1 MQIDGKKVK
10 AQVWDTAG
18 QERYRAITTA
28 YYRGALGA
36 LMVYDVTKTNS
47 FENVSRW
54 MKELRNVADPDI
66 TIMLVGNK
74 TDLTHLRAVLSSDAM
89 DFAQR
94 EALAF
99 IETSALDATNVEKAF
114 LIVLDEI
121 YRKCSKNVSFLAAN
135 GSPAQFSSVVKE
147 GEQINI
153 PLTPSHTNDKKQ
165 CCYSI

>member
-1 MQIDGKKVK
+1 MK

-74 TDLTHLRAVLSSDAM
+74 TDLAHLRSVLSSDAM

-94 EALAF
+94 EALSF

-114 LIVLDEI
+114 LSVLDEI
-121 YRKCSKNVSFLAAN
+121 YRKCTKNVSFLTAG
-135 GSPAQFSSVVKE
+135 GSHDRGKVIKE

-153 PLTPSHTNDKKQ
+153 PLTPSQPDGKKR
-165 CCYSI
+165 CCFSS